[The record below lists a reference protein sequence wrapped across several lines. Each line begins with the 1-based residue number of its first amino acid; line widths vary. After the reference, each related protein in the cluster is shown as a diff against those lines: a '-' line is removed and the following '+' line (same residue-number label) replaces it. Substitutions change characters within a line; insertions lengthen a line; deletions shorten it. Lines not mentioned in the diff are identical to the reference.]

1 MKKNIWRIILTVLIV
16 VQMVF
21 GQVFAAMA
29 AIDENGDQT
38 NPDSVVPEILLI
50 NGPVFDVRAGQVNK
64 IEVKIKNTS
73 SFSVKSL
80 VIRPTFPDINDTPF
94 GIAFEDGTNKVS
106 ALSPRS
112 ETIIKLAVNMDK
124 TAGTKNYPVTLNYT
138 YFNEY
143 SAKFTGTDTIYL
155 KVNNITA
162 EPDFVLEDIKLS
174 PNNMKPGDVSHVSG
188 YITNNGFI
196 SMHDVTISLDGLD
209 PEGISVSS
217 GMSSKHISK
226 VGAASSSTFDFSI
239 VAGSNMKSGNYPIT
253 FKLNYKDDSGKAY
266 EKSQKYYISVS
277 GASGKK
283 PTLEIKNM
291 NEPKGNYGV
300 NRNFT
305 IQFDLFNLGESEAK
319 NIKVSAVGMGEGA
332 VVPKSS
338 SIKDFKSLKP
348 GESKHLSFIF
358 AGTAAAKSQNYP
370 VEFTVEYD
378 NGGSTP
384 TSFKQYAGVNITN
397 PLAVDGKDGKDSKT
411 SKPKI
416 IVSDYKCNPLI
427 VMAGKEFDLNLT
439 LKNTHKEKAVNN
451 IKMFLTLSEETA
463 SDSVKTGNIF
473 TPVDSSNTF
482 YFDSIPSKG
491 TVQKALRLFVV
502 PDAQPKTYTLTV
514 NFEYE
519 DAAGNEYT
527 AKELLGI
534 NVKQITQLEID
545 DFAIPETVE
554 MGMPVSVSFG
564 YFNTGKVT
572 LNNLMIRIEGDVETA
587 NKSTYIG
594 NLESGTSDYY
604 EAEFTANKL
613 GSEPVTIV
621 ITYDDPGGEPVEIKR
636 EFVVNVVEPAPM
648 DGEEGNDDQENAGNV
663 IGKKEIIS
671 IIAMVAIVGALVVI
685 VIKKKKIQSDDAFL
699 ASDDEPTRKEGM
711 DANEHN

>member
-1 MKKNIWRIILTVLIV
+1 MRKNVWRMFFTILIV
-16 VQMVF
+16 LQMVF
-21 GQVFAAMA
+21 GQAFSAMA
-29 AIDENGDQT
+29 ALDENGDQVS
-38 NPDSVVPEILLI
+38 PSQVVPEILLI
-50 NGPVFDVRAGQVNK
+50 NGPVFEVKSGQVNK
-64 IEVKIKNTS
+64 LEVKIKNTS
-73 SFSVKSL
+73 SFGAKSL

-94 GIAFEDGTNKVS
+94 GITFEDGTNKVT
-106 ALSPRS
+106 AISPRS
-112 ETIIKLAVNMDK
+112 ETTIKLVVNMDK
-124 TAGTKNYPVTLNYT
+124 TAATKNYPVTLNYT

-143 SAKFTGTDTIYL
+143 SVKFTGTDTLYL
-155 KVNNITA
+155 KVNNTSA
-162 EPDFVLEDIKLS
+162 EPDFVLEGIKLT
-174 PNNMKPGDVSHVSG
+174 PQNMKPGDVSQISG

-196 SMHDVTISLDGLD
+196 NMHDVEMSLDGLE
-209 PEGISVSS
+209 PEGISLSN
-217 GMSSKHISK
+217 GMNSKRISK
-226 VGAASSSTFDFSI
+226 VGAGSSSTFAFSI
-239 VAGSNMKSGNYPIT
+239 VAGSDMKAGNYPIT
-253 FKLNYKDDSGKAY
+253 FKMKYKDDSGKAY
-266 EKSQKYYISVS
+266 ERTQQYYVNV
-277 GASGKK
+277 GGVSGKK

-291 NEPKGNYGV
+291 HEPKGTYGV

-319 NIKVSAVGMGEGA
+319 NIKVTAVGIGEGA

-338 SIKDFKSLKP
+338 SIKDLKSLKP
-348 GESKHLSFIF
+348 GERKHFSFIF

-378 NGGSTP
+378 NGGSAV
-384 TSFKQYAGVNITN
+384 TSFKQYAGVNISN
-397 PLAVDGKDGKDSKT
+397 PVAEDGKDGKT

-416 IVSDYKCNPLI
+416 IVSDYKCDPLI
-427 VMAGKEFDLNLT
+427 VMAGKEFDLHMT
-439 LKNTHKEKAVNN
+439 LMNTHKEKAVKN

-534 NVKQITQLEID
+534 NVKQVTQLEID
-545 DFAIPETVE
+545 DFALPETAE
-554 MGMPVSVSFG
+554 LGMPVTVSFG
-564 YFNTGKVT
+564 YFNTGKVV
-572 LNNLMIRIEGDVETA
+572 LNNLMIKIEGDVDTP

-594 NLESGTSDYY
+594 NLDSGASDYF
-604 EAEFTANKL
+604 EAEFTANAL
-613 GSEPVTIV
+613 GKVPVSIV
-621 ITYDDPGGEPVEIKR
+621 ITYDDPSGEPVEEKR
-636 EFVVNVVEPAPM
+636 EFTINVVEPTPM
-648 DGEEGNDDQENAGNV
+648 EGEEGMEGEEKSESD
-663 IGKKEIIS
+663 ISKKQIIS
-671 IIAMVAIVGALVVI
+671 IIALIVGVGVLVAV
-685 VIKKKKIQSDDAFL
+685 VVKKKKGRSEDAFL
-699 ASDDEPTRKEGM
+699 VVDDELTEEGL